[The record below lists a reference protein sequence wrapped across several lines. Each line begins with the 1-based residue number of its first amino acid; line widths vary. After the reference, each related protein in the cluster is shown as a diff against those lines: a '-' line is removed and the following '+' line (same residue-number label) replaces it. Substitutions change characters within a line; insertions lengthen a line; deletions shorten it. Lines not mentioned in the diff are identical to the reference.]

1 MPHTKGGSLLSFPPK
16 DPIYGVY
23 NVQLHSKSLLGL
35 PLQVFWPSIATNNQN
50 QTQHIQI
57 DFNKKSLPNQKTF
70 QTFKVD
76 ARGFRK
82 AIGGHSKTTWTK

>member
-35 PLQVFWPSIATNNQN
+35 PLQVFLPSMTTFIIIDTVMIDTYHNELI
-50 QTQHIQI
+50 TSIQ
-57 DFNKKSLPNQKTF
+57 
-70 QTFKVD
+70 
-76 ARGFRK
+76 
-82 AIGGHSKTTWTK
+82 AIS